1 MPESRP
7 AVPVDAYIGVGSN
20 LDDPLEHVRRS
31 IRELAQLTENTA
43 VAHSRLY
50 ASLPMGPSDQPDYIN
65 AVVRVRTALE
75 PLALLD
81 QLQAIERAHGRV
93 REGQRWGARTLD
105 LDLLLYGSRF
115 IDHERLI
122 VPHPGLHERAFVL
135 YPLQE
140 LAGDIKVPGRGW
152 LSELIQHCPRGDLR
166 RHT

>member
-1 MPESRP
+1 MPELRP

-31 IRELAQLTENTA
+31 IRELAQLAENTV

-50 ASLPMGPSDQPDYIN
+50 ASPPMGPSDQPDYIN

-105 LDLLLYGSRF
+105 LDLLLYGLRF
-115 IDHERLI
+115 IDHERLV

-140 LAGDIKVPGRGW
+140 LAGDIEVPGRGW
-152 LSELIQHCPRGDLR
+152 LSELIRHCPRGDLR